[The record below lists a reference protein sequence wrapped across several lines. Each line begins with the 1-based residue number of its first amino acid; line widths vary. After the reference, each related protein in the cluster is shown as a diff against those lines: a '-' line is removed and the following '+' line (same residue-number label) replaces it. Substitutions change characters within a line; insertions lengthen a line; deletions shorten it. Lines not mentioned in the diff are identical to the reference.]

1 MEYEL
6 NKKYDFSMVDEIS
19 EFVANNPKYLI
30 SVNEFENYVF
40 IYENENYNELDELRA
55 KRTILLTAFD
65 KWEKAVLRGR
75 EEDDKS
81 IMKWYT
87 DILDLVSEA
96 YTNIPERISYYLFDE
111 DKEAFHV
118 KK

>member
-40 IYENENYNELDELRA
+40 IYENENYNELDELRV
-55 KRTILLTAFD
+55 KRTVLLEAFD

-75 EEDDKS
+75 EEDNET

-87 DILDLVSEA
+87 DILDLVLES
-96 YTNIPERISYYLFDE
+96 YTNIPERILYYLSDE
-111 DKEAFHV
+111 DKKAL
-118 KK
+118 